1 MHPVQ
6 LVDQAPG
13 HRPSSQ
19 PRAAGSV
26 GAHQRSWER
35 TEVAFLLP
43 FVAEVA
49 VQVPVERCFLER
61 ALRVFPSDAH
71 SNNREKPGSGFN
83 LFLCGLRAA
92 VCLLALEKQGV
103 VAPGSCPNFGRH
115 GGSLFFSIVIF
126 RDETVYKGCFLSV
139 SMNRSCCVFLLF
151 SRCVF
156 FNKLSVPKRNKTKIL
171 NAKS

>member
-49 VQVPVERCFLER
+49 VQVPCLEVLPR
-61 ALRVFPSDAH
+61 TCS
-71 SNNREKPGSGFN
+71 K
-83 LFLCGLRAA
+83 
-92 VCLLALEKQGV
+92 GV
-103 VAPGSCPNFGRH
+103 
-115 GGSLFFSIVIF
+115 SI
-126 RDETVYKGCFLSV
+126 
-139 SMNRSCCVFLLF
+139 
-151 SRCVF
+151 
-156 FNKLSVPKRNKTKIL
+156 
-171 NAKS
+171 

>member
-103 VAPGSCPNFGRH
+103 VAGTRLLPQLRPSRGLP
-115 GGSLFFSIVIF
+115 
-126 RDETVYKGCFLSV
+126 
-139 SMNRSCCVFLLF
+139 FLLNSYF
-151 SRCVF
+151 QR
-156 FNKLSVPKRNKTKIL
+156 
-171 NAKS
+171 